1 MSTGELTAE
10 EDDGATAALLG
21 GMRAGYRDAFLAS
34 LDPALRTAALEAE
47 DRSWTRYRQAT
58 RNTDPDR

>member
-1 MSTGELTAE
+1 MGELTAE

-21 GMRAGYRDAFLAS
+21 GIRRGGYLDLFLAS
-34 LDPALRTAALEAE
+34 LTPAVRAEALAAE
-47 DRSWTRYRQAT
+47 DRAWSRYRETT